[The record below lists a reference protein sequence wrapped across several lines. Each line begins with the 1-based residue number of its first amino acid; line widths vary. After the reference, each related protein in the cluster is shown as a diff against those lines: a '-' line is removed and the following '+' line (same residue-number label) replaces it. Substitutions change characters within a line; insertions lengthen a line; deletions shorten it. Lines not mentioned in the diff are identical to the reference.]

1 MGTKPKHKDISKP
14 WENAYKARFGVSKF
28 GDDAIGLFALG
39 LQFSIEDLDSI
50 GAEIVTGQG
59 DDKKCD
65 LVYFDQEDGRCVVA
79 QCYVSQKPRPHA
91 PANKASDLNTGL
103 TWLITTPIDKLPDR
117 LKTRAAEIREA
128 IKSDKLREL
137 NIWYVHNLPE
147 GKNVAKE
154 LEAVEHSAG
163 AAIKGLNP
171 SANVTV
177 LAREFGDNHFTRLY
191 RESESPILVTDTI
204 PISVPNGFKIVGK
217 DWTAFQTFLPGTFLY
232 DQYAKYGLDLFSAN
246 IRDYLGSRASDSN
259 INNGIKNTA
268 ESEPE
273 NFWIYNNGVT
283 ALVNKLTFKKTTN
296 GLRLTIRGIS
306 IVNGAQTTGAIGSL
320 DKRPKKQLTV
330 PVRFIW
336 TKNES
341 LIENIIKNNNSQ
353 NKISASDFR
362 STDAIQKRLKA
373 EFEKIPET
381 EYEGGRR
388 GGVSDVIKRRPNLL
402 PSYTVGQALAAF
414 HGDPVIAYDR
424 KSEIWI
430 NDGTYSSYFKEET
443 TAKHIIFAYSLY
455 KAVSDKKLEL
465 IAKNKAGTELT
476 QLEKEQL
483 SFMEKKGA
491 IQLTCAAIADCL
503 EIVLSRPIPNK
514 FRLSFGDKISPTKAE
529 EFWTEILD
537 PLLSLVSQLN
547 AAFSANRINT
557 EATKKAIPAF
567 RSVVAAVSSANQKA
581 FKKFAG
587 LVKID

>member
-1 MGTKPKHKDISKP
+1 LGKPPKSTATMKA
-14 WENAYKARFGVSKF
+14 WENAYGARFDKSKF

-39 LQFSIEDLDSI
+39 LQFGIEDLDAI

-65 LVYFDQEDGRCVVA
+65 LVYFDPEEGRCVVA
-79 QCYVSQKPRPHA
+79 QCYVSQKVRTSA
-91 PANKASDLNTGL
+91 PANKAADLNTAI
-103 TWLITTPIDKLPDR
+103 TWLITTPIDKLPDL
-117 LKTRAAEIREA
+117 LKSRAVEIRDA

-137 NIWYVHNLPE
+137 NIWYVHNVPE
-147 GKNVAKE
+147 SKNVARE
-154 LEAVEHSAG
+154 LEAVEHTAN
-163 AAIKGLNP
+163 AAIKGLN
-171 SANVTV
+171 SGTHVSV
-177 LAREFGDNHFTRLY
+177 IAREFGDTHFTRLY
-191 RESESPILVTDTI
+191 RESESPILVTDKIGIT
-204 PISVPNGFKIVGK
+204 VPRGFRINGEG
-217 DWTAFQTFLPGTFLY
+217 WTAYQTYLPGSFFY
-232 DQYAKYGLDLFSAN
+232 DQYKKYGLDLFSAN

-268 ESEPE
+268 ESEPA

-283 ALVNKLTFKKTTN
+283 ALVNKLSSKKTAN
-296 GLRLTIRGIS
+296 GVRLSIRGIS

-336 TKNES
+336 TQNES
-341 LIENIIKNNNSQ
+341 LVENIIKYNNSQ

-373 EFEKIPET
+373 EFGKIPDT

-388 GGVSDVIKRRPNLL
+388 GGASDVIKRRPNLL

-430 NDGTYSSYFKEET
+430 NDRTYSSYFKEET

-455 KAVSDKKLEL
+455 KAVADHKLEL
-465 IAKNKAGTELT
+465 VAKNKQGAELT
-476 QLEKEQL
+476 QIEKEQL
-483 SFMEKKGA
+483 AFMEKKGA
-491 IQLTCAAIADCL
+491 IHLTCAAIADCL
-503 EIVLSRPIPNK
+503 EVVLSKPLPNK
-514 FRLSFGDKISPTKAE
+514 FRLSFGDKVSPKKAE
-529 EFWTEILD
+529 ELWGEILD
-537 PLLSLVSQLN
+537 PLLALVSQLN
-547 AAFSANRINT
+547 SAFSANRINT
-557 EATKKAIPAF
+557 EAAKKAIPAF

-587 LVKID
+587 GVKID